1 MAAAEAQALWPPD
14 QPHGSIENRINPGGA
29 EHMVEMIA
37 TVEPAHSDHLRRH
50 TDHERSDEAEQPAE
64 H

>member
-1 MAAAEAQALWPPD
+1 
-14 QPHGSIENRINPGGA
+14 
-29 EHMVEMIA
+29 MVEMIA